1 MAILSKYQ
9 LEKYHL
15 EKYQYETD
23 VRKGYQLYGM
33 SGKIIYRGHWISK
46 RPDKIIIV
54 EMNETIAAREALF
67 YLEVKDHKHIIGTI
81 GLIENSSN
89 LIIFIQEFA
98 PHNDLGSVLMNNNLK
113 ISPEILREMFIQIA
127 DAMSYVAR
135 KRIVH
140 GDLGCRNVLVFHVD
154 TSEPKNSL
162 VKITDFGLA
171 RWIDRPPDNE
181 DLTVIP
187 IRYCAPEILRDKHHV
202 SYSEKSDV
210 YSMGVL
216 MWEALSN
223 GEMPYSAISDDRRV
237 EKMKKENEKLKEPPV
252 FHPDLWKLMNE
263 CWYTEP
269 GKRPTFNEIK
279 RTLCAVEISALPH
292 DRTSAI
298 PHR

>member
-1 MAILSKYQ
+1 MAILSKYH
-9 LEKYHL
+9 LEKYH
-15 EKYQYETD
+15 YDID
-23 VRKGYQLYGM
+23 VRKDYQLYGM
-33 SGKIIYRGHWISK
+33 AGKIIYRGRWIS
-46 RPDKIIIV
+46 RTDKIIIV
-54 EMNETIAAREALF
+54 EMNETIAEREALF

-89 LIIFIQEFA
+89 LTIFIQEFA
-98 PHNDLGSVLMNNNLK
+98 QHNDLGSVLMNNTLH

-127 DAMSYVAR
+127 DAMSYVAS

-181 DLTVIP
+181 DPTVIP
-187 IRYCAPEILRDKHHV
+187 IRYCAPEILQDKVHT

-210 YSMGVL
+210 YSMAVL

-223 GEMPYSAISDDRRV
+223 GEMPYSAIFDDNQV
-237 EKMKKENEKLKEPPV
+237 EDMKKDNEKLKEPSV
-252 FHPDLWKLMNE
+252 FHPDLWELMNE
-263 CWYTEP
+263 CWYKKPE
-269 GKRPTFNEIK
+269 KRPTFNEIK
-279 RTLCAVEISALPH
+279 RTLCAIDISTVPH
-292 DRTSAI
+292 DPPTAI
-298 PHR
+298 RHR